1 MVDGSRQYYFF
12 GFEKLS
18 EASRTPNVKISLVV
32 DSATVISSSNQDYIL
47 QLSDK
52 RWMEF
57 VDFVPD
63 AELPVF
69 VAAHSKDLA
78 LGSQE
83 ESVEDSTL
91 NLFDFMAEVYE
102 NGCCYFF
109 GPVDSKFS
117 VLV

>member
-1 MVDGSRQYYFF
+1 M
-12 GFEKLS
+12 
-18 EASRTPNVKISLVV
+18 A
-32 DSATVISSSNQDYIL
+32 
-47 QLSDK
+47 
-52 RWMEF
+52 F

-102 NGCCYFF
+102 NGRCYFF